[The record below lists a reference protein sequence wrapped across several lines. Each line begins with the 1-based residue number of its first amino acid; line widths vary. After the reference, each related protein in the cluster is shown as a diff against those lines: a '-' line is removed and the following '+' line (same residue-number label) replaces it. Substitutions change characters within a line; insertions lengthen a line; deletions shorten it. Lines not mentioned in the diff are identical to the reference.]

1 MKKSITNDNINYNF
15 VDTSCHSLKQI
26 VQNIYFFCGSAMLK
40 ETLTPSPT
48 IIGTGLLGS
57 IT

>member
-1 MKKSITNDNINYNF
+1 MTISIIMF

-57 IT
+57 IA